1 MCPGMNTAAEPSPP
15 PLFSPPVEGPLLVN
29 ERCAIYEQGFM
40 RVVYVDGQP
49 VFRYDVNDA
58 NGPAL
63 FMAQAQVTGLAGPGE
78 LAAALDVS
86 LSTVHRARR
95 KLEEHGVE
103 GVMRKKRGPKSARV
117 GKEREGAIARWY
129 TEGLS
134 VSEMARRVGLAR
146 ATVRNAL
153 SRLGLVERAEG
164 VPPALPFPTEPSA
177 ESESVA
183 LPEALQE
190 ADEAPVEEPVVVQAE
205 EAPPAAVVVHDRQ
218 GRPIGSLDNDPLD
231 RSMDRLLAQQGKLHD
246 ASPWFVAASD
256 VPMAGVLLALPLL
269 VLSGVFDVAHR
280 VYGSMGSA
288 FYGPRTTI
296 LASLLFALLR
306 IKRAE
311 NLKEYSPSIL
321 GRILGLDRAPEV
333 KTVRRKLAG
342 FVEDNRS
349 EDFIQA
355 LFAHRTQ
362 QHEQA
367 LGFLYVDGH
376 VRVYHGQAD
385 IPKTHAARIRMAV
398 PATQDTWVHDSNG
411 DPLFVV
417 TEQAHPQ
424 LVSALPAVLQR
435 IRATIGHDRRITVIF
450 DRGGWSPK
458 LFKELVDSGVD
469 IVTYRKGASEDIPV
483 ECFQVFQAP
492 TDRGT
497 ETYELNDMCISL
509 LNGKLHMR
517 QITRRKGD
525 HQTQIVT
532 TRQDLDAVEVAQ
544 RMFARWRQENFFKY
558 MRAEYALDAL
568 VEHGTEPD
576 PLDREV
582 PNPDYKA
589 LTTEVN
595 AARKEVA
602 ELEARYGAAALDN
615 PETKR
620 RTMRGFKIAHG
631 TEIGIPLRDAR
642 ARLAALRAKRRAT
655 PARVQLS
662 AVRSEAIR
670 LRPQRKRFT
679 DAIKMVA
686 YQAETD
692 LVRCVAPSYKRS
704 LDEGRRLMAAAFQS
718 AADIEPT
725 STELRVTLAPLS
737 SPHRSE
743 AIAKLCTIL
752 NDTQTVFPGTRLR
765 LKFAVRGFE
774 CVS

>member
-1 MCPGMNTAAEPSPP
+1 VPAEESPP
-15 PLFSPPVEGPLLVN
+15 P
-29 ERCAIYEQGFM
+29 
-40 RVVYVDGQP
+40 
-49 VFRYDVNDA
+49 
-58 NGPAL
+58 
-63 FMAQAQVTGLAGPGE
+63 
-78 LAAALDVS
+78 
-86 LSTVHRARR
+86 
-95 KLEEHGVE
+95 
-103 GVMRKKRGPKSARV
+103 
-117 GKEREGAIARWY
+117 
-129 TEGLS
+129 
-134 VSEMARRVGLAR
+134 
-146 ATVRNAL
+146 
-153 SRLGLVERAEG
+153 
-164 VPPALPFPTEPSA
+164 
-177 ESESVA
+177 
-183 LPEALQE
+183 
-190 ADEAPVEEPVVVQAE
+190 VVVE
-205 EAPPAAVVVHDRQ
+205 HDGQ
-218 GRPIGSLDNDPLD
+218 GRPTGSLDSDPLD
-231 RSMDRLLAQQGKLHD
+231 RSMDRMLAQHGKLHD
-246 ASPWFVAASD
+246 ASPWFAAASD

-280 VYGSMGSA
+280 VYGSMGPA

-342 FVEDNRS
+342 FVEDDRS
-349 EDFIQA
+349 ERFIQA
-355 LFAHRTQ
+355 LFAHRAE

-398 PATQDTWVHDSNG
+398 PATQDTWVHDGNG

-424 LVSALPAVLQR
+424 LVSVLPAVLQKV
-435 IRATIGHDRRITVIF
+435 RATIGDDRRITVIF

-469 IVTYRKGASEDIPV
+469 IITYRKGDCEDIPV

-492 TDRGT
+492 TDRGI
-497 ETYELNDMCISL
+497 ETYGLNDMCISL
-509 LNGKLHMR
+509 LNGKLRMR

-525 HQTQIVT
+525 HQTQVVT

-568 VEHGTEPD
+568 VEYGTEPD
-576 PLDREV
+576 TLNREV

-589 LTTEVN
+589 LTTAIN

-602 ELEARYGAAALDN
+602 ELEARYGAAAIDT

-655 PARVQLS
+655 PARVPLS
-662 AVRSEAIR
+662 AVRSEATR

-704 LDEGRRLMAAAFQS
+704 LDEGRRLITAAFQS
-718 AADIEPT
+718 AADIQPT

-743 AIAKLCTIL
+743 AIARLCTIL
-752 NDTQTVFPGTRLR
+752 NDTQTVYPGTRLR
-765 LKFAVRGFE
+765 MQFAVRGFE
-774 CVS
+774 SVS